1 MDFDQMNR
9 QLKGA
14 RRRSAVL
21 FVFVGL
27 LSASCVALASHI
39 VTTTNQVVLVPS
51 QISDGMVAR
60 GAVDQRYLEALALDA
75 VYSFYNVSPQNL
87 SYGRTSIER
96 IAAGSQRAA
105 LLERYDEI
113 GEDIRLRQISTTFR
127 TNKLTTNLQNL
138 QIAVEGTLATYI
150 DTTRISE
157 EARTIQVTFQQEGAS
172 VRVAGIGK
180 VGGDS

>member
-1 MDFDQMNR
+1 MDFDRLNR

-14 RRRSAVL
+14 RRRANVL

-27 LSASCVALASHI
+27 LSVSVVALAMHI

-75 VYSFYNVSPQNL
+75 VYSFYNVSPENL
-87 SYGRTSIER
+87 SYGRTAIER
-96 IAAGSQRAA
+96 ISTASQRAS

-113 GEDIRLRQISTTFR
+113 GEDIRLRRISTTFR
-127 TNKLTTNLQNL
+127 PIKLTTNIPSLE
-138 QIAVEGTLATYI
+138 IEVEGTLATYI
-150 DTTRISE
+150 DTTRTNE
-157 EARTIQVTFQQEGAS
+157 EPRKILVSFAQEGAS

-180 VGGDS
+180 IGGGS